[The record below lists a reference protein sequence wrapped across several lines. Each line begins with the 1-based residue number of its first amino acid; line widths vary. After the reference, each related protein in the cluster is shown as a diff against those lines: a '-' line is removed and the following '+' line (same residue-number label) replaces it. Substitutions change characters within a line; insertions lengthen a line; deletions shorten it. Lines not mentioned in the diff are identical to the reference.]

1 MPRGG
6 YRKPGNPAP
15 VSGPGALSRRTDGGP
30 MQGPKVAP
38 GGKYGERKAMQEM
51 QSAAPM
57 AASQRQPNK
66 ANISPITPLT
76 APTAR
81 PNEPLTTGSPFGP
94 GPGPEILGKKPD
106 SAKVSDVLAQLVNY
120 DSTGQ
125 VAELYDYLLNKGL

>member
-1 MPRGG
+1 
-6 YRKPGNPAP
+6 
-15 VSGPGALSRRTDGGP
+15 

-57 AASQRQPNK
+57 AAQQRQPNK
-66 ANISPITPLT
+66 QNIPLTPLG

-81 PNEPLTTGSPFGP
+81 PDEPLTTGSPFGP
-94 GPGPEILGKKPD
+94 GPGPEILGKKPE
-106 SAKVSDVLAQLVNY
+106 SAKVSDVLSQIVNY

-125 VAELYDYLLNKGL
+125 IAELYDYLISKGL